1 MVMPL
6 VAASALSLEVPDSVL
21 RHSTHAALLNP
32 ISPRSVCPSGRS
44 SARSE
49 ASPAAHRQPHTI
61 LNTRAGMVREVPRD
75 TNKHDCGQSGRREL
89 HHRAGSTIRQIGCV
103 SDGSTEPPRSQHY
116 DPTSHLMRHRNRLPR
131 DEGNY
136 AELRF
141 VFAFSHRGRRAPST
155 GKNVCSYQRLCRRV
169 IRRLT

>member
-1 MVMPL
+1 MLTDKAHRCWSAESCSSAPCANARRRSRRPSAFASSSWIGPITMVMPL

-116 DPTSHLMRHRNRLPR
+116 DPTSHL
-131 DEGNY
+131 
-136 AELRF
+136 
-141 VFAFSHRGRRAPST
+141 
-155 GKNVCSYQRLCRRV
+155 
-169 IRRLT
+169 